1 MMSTTQNNLQN
12 YFNPHTLICL
22 PSVEDLSSN
31 FDTIVVRLGYN
42 QFLDAQNIKF
52 IFEQNMN
59 FGIVEKIEKVMN
71 TRNAKVLNA
80 NTGNDFQIVYIIKF
94 KQIFRNSESY
104 MHVFYNLLNWGYN
117 DICILF
123 AENNPLGVNVRV
135 FYDKMFNDG
144 ATIESVKMRGIIDR
158 QMVQIKTDMR
168 QNYEQFE
175 CSVESD
181 INLLDEKSE
190 VVRKELAD
198 SKSEIK
204 ELKDQIKWIN
214 KIFYQRLKELDTNL
228 RDDFKDFT
236 EGLPRIRR
244 RGTRGRGGGRG
255 RSIRGDSSTR
265 EEN

>member
-1 MMSTTQNNLQN
+1 M
-12 YFNPHTLICL
+12 
-22 PSVEDLSSN
+22 
-31 FDTIVVRLGYN
+31 
-42 QFLDAQNIKF
+42 
-52 IFEQNMN
+52 
-59 FGIVEKIEKVMN
+59 
-71 TRNAKVLNA
+71 
-80 NTGNDFQIVYIIKF
+80 
-94 KQIFRNSESY
+94 
-104 MHVFYNLLNWGYN
+104 
-117 DICILF
+117 
-123 AENNPLGVNVRV
+123 
-135 FYDKMFNDG
+135 
-144 ATIESVKMRGIIDR
+144 ESVKMRGIIDG

-168 QNYEQFE
+168 QNYEKFE
-175 CSVESD
+175 SSVESD

-236 EGLPRIRR
+236 EGLPRIR
-244 RGTRGRGGGRG
+244 GSRGRGGGRG